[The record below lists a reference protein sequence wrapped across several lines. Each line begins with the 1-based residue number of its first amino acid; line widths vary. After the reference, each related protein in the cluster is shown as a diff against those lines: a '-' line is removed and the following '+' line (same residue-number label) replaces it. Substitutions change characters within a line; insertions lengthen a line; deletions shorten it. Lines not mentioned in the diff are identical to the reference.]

1 MSDDVG
7 RPAGPAALL
16 GPGAIRQAE
25 RAAGKADAIRACGEV
40 LVATGAVTPEY
51 VPAMLER
58 EESVSTYIGEGVAIP
73 HATLAGKAAVRRDAL
88 CFLRFPDG
96 VDWDGE
102 TVTVCIGIAAVGDG
116 HLDILAELAQVLL
129 DPERAEA
136 LRTAESPDRVL
147 AMLTPAAEDDPTGPS
162 AAGPLEAAVPAER
175 GER

>member
-1 MSDDVG
+1 MSESADRTVD
-7 RPAGPAALL
+7 PAALL
-16 GPGAIRQAE
+16 APGAIRLAE
-25 RAAGKADAIRACGEV
+25 RAADKAEAIRACGQA
-40 LVATGAVTPEY
+40 LVDAGAVAPEY

-102 TVTVCIGIAAVGDG
+102 AVTVCIGIAAVGDG
-116 HLDILAELAQVLL
+116 HLDILAELAQILL

-136 LRTAESPDRVL
+136 LRGAETPETVL
-147 AMLTPAAEDDPTGPS
+147 AMLTPAQA
-162 AAGPLEAAVPAER
+162 
-175 GER
+175 